1 MPHRMKNTMN
11 SNEILHFW
19 PSLIQN
25 TNLSD
30 GGKIQVKE
38 EKRQEKED
46 ENEVLSN
53 VMFMKDPFKI
63 RKKYLSNC
71 HVNSIEQN

>member
-25 TNLSD
+25 TNLSN

-63 RKKYLSNC
+63 RKKYLSNF